1 MIVSDYFHG
10 DSIRIGMIQHD
21 CYGEALRIIVDFATN
36 KHRKA
41 EQVVDVRTEL
51 SDLRDELNSFDHR
64 TLQWLHD
71 CMAAA
76 FRMEYCLNADLFTYS
91 TPDPHTPAQTLSFWL
106 EFLRKE
112 LARVFSHHLELPRL
126 ILTAAAYPN
135 PDKRGMKAEDEIYE
149 LTRRLYPDFKRFQS
163 R

>member
-1 MIVSDYFHG
+1 MTRPS
-10 DSIRIGMIQHD
+10 
-21 CYGEALRIIVDFATN
+21 
-36 KHRKA
+36 
-41 EQVVDVRTEL
+41 
-51 SDLRDELNSFDHR
+51 SFNDHR
-64 TLQWLHD
+64 PLQWLHD
-71 CMAAA
+71 RMAAA